1 MKSVFCSLVC
11 CFLLGG
17 TFLCADDIDVLRSRL
32 QDEYVNTTPYSSA
45 GSYLSSQQSD
55 GSWSD
60 IDYGDTSSSSWKPG
74 KHLTRLTYLSA
85 AYAHPDSGYTNTA
98 AVKDAVSKG
107 LDYWFSRNPRS
118 NNWWYN
124 EISGPGKM
132 AKVLIIMEPHLTS
145 TQIQKGIA
153 YSDDGIDKDYT
164 GQNLI
169 WVKSIKVALMVLD
182 ATHDLAE
189 LNEAFGAMGSIIA
202 VSDEEG
208 IRQDHAFHQHGRQ
221 LYNGGYGEVFL
232 EDMSSWMP
240 LSQGLSFAFSQEQID
255 LFSSLILDGSQW
267 MIRRAYWDHA
277 TQGREISRPGGVEI
291 SSDLD
296 QVLSNM
302 ISMGTS
308 RQEEFQTFLDHTRG
322 NNDLSLVGNK
332 HFWLSDYQAHRRP
345 GYYASVKMCSPRA
358 LSHEAGNGENLQG
371 YYLSQGA
378 MMIMRDG
385 LEYKDIYP
393 VWDWG
398 RIPGVTSPHK
408 DPAPKPPNWRF
419 PGTAT
424 FAGGTSD
431 GTYGT
436 AGFDFSW
443 DGAWGKKAW
452 FFFDDEV
459 VALGAGLGG
468 DAAEPIYS
476 SVNQSLKRGSINV
489 SYDSG
494 SGSSL
499 GIGEHTL
506 DSPRWVHHDQVGYVF
521 PNPSVVQLKNADQSG
536 SWQEINSNK
545 SSSMITKSVFSL
557 WFDHGVGPSD
567 QSYAYILVPGASLS
581 EVQSYAN
588 SLPVRI
594 LSNTTQQ
601 QAVRNDALG
610 IAGIVFYTS
619 GTVTLRPGLSLEAD
633 APCIVLVNEAGSET
647 KVTVAHPEN
656 AEITVTITLSGD
668 LNEVLVYNLPT
679 GRFAGSSM
687 TLSATGA
694 PVNDPPA
701 SPEDFRFKT
710 Q

>member
-1 MKSVFCSLVC
+1 MKSVFFSLIC
-11 CFLLGG
+11 CFLLGE
-17 TFLCADDIDVLRSRL
+17 TFLCADDIDVLQSRL
-32 QDEYVNTTPYSSA
+32 WDEYVNTTSYSSA
-45 GSYLSSQQSD
+45 GSYLTSQQGD

-60 IDYGDTSSSSWKPG
+60 IDYGDTSQTSWKPG
-74 KHLTRLTYLSA
+74 KHLSRLTYLSA
-85 AYAHPDSGYTNTA
+85 AYAHPDSSYTNSA

-132 AKVLIIMEPHLTS
+132 AKVLIIMEPNLTP
-145 TQIQKGIA
+145 TQIQKGID
-153 YSDDGIDKDYT
+153 YSDEGIDKDYT
-164 GQNLI
+164 GPKLI
-169 WVKSIKVALMVLD
+169 SLKSIKVPLMALD
-182 ATHDLAE
+182 ATHNLTE
-189 LNEAFGAMGSIIA
+189 LNEAFSTMGSIIA
-202 VSDEEG
+202 VVDEEG
-208 IRQDHAFHQHGRQ
+208 IRQDDAFHTHGRQ

-232 EDMSSWMP
+232 EDMSSWIS
-240 LSQGLSFAFSQEQID
+240 LSRGLSFAFSQEKID

-277 TQGREISRPGGVEI
+277 AQGREISRPGGVGI

-308 RQEEFQTFLDHTRG
+308 RQAEFQTFLDHTRG
-322 NNDLSLVGNK
+322 NNDSSLEGNK

-345 GYYASVKMCSPRA
+345 GYYASVKMSSPRA

-408 DPAPKPPNWRF
+408 DPAPKPPDWRV
-419 PGTAT
+419 PGVTT
-424 FAGGTSD
+424 FAGGASD

-452 FFFDDEV
+452 FFFDDEI
-459 VALGAGLGG
+459 VALGTGLGG

-489 SYDSG
+489 SYDSD

-499 GIGEHTL
+499 GTGEHAL

-521 PNPSVVQLKNADQSG
+521 PNAAAVKLKNADQSG
-536 SWQEINSNK
+536 SWQEINNNK
-545 SSSMITKSVFSL
+545 SSSTITKSVFSL
-557 WFDHGVGPSD
+557 WFDHGVEPSD
-567 QSYAYILVPGASLS
+567 QSYAYVVVPGASLT
-581 EVQSYAN
+581 EMQSYSNA
-588 SLPVRI
+588 LPVRI

-601 QAVRNDALG
+601 QAVRNDSLG

-619 GTVTLRPGLSLEAD
+619 GTLNLRPGLSVEAD
-633 APCIVLVNEAGSET
+633 APCIVLVSETGSET

-656 AEITVTITLSGD
+656 AEMTITITLSGD
-668 LNEVLVYNLPT
+668 LNEALVYNLPT
-679 GRFAGSSM
+679 GRLAGSSM

-694 PVNDPPA
+694 PVNNPPA